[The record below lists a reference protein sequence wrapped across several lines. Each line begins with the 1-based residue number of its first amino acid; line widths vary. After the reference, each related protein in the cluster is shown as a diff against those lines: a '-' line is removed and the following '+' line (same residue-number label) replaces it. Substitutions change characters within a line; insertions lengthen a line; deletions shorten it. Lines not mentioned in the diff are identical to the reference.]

1 MMGTMASGILGELDR
16 LQAESGREKVR
27 DVIVVTL
34 VSGCSSLLSP
44 LHHGQ
49 VRAYRLHARPVF
61 DITGISCRTICQLTV
76 RRDGLQ
82 R

>member
-34 VSGCSSLLSP
+34 VSDCF
-44 LHHGQ
+44 
-49 VRAYRLHARPVF
+49 LHARYPLWSARALLLR
-61 DITGISCRTICQLTV
+61 INGQLGS
-76 RRDGLQ
+76 RPLL
-82 R
+82 